1 VYQGKRKVGIRHS
14 IFPAYDILTFTLQIL
29 LTIFNLFCMITDGMR
44 EIKHCIKTIEK
55 IFVVVFI
62 IRRGLEGF

>member
-1 VYQGKRKVGIRHS
+1 
-14 IFPAYDILTFTLQIL
+14 
-29 LTIFNLFCMITDGMR
+29 MITDGMR